1 MKIYKK
7 ILFLLMLSACAN
19 PLPPSGGPP
28 DTTPPEV
35 IYTEPA
41 NGIANWQGK
50 TILLKFSKYMNKM
63 SVIENLSISPVAKMK
78 YSWSGKEIEIEFEE
92 PLDTNTTYA
101 LVLGTDYTDIR
112 NNKPQ
117 QSFSLIFSTGPYIDS
132 GSISG
137 KLYDVKPEGAF
148 IFAYK
153 LNNKIPDTINP
164 KTTEPDYRVQVGSSG
179 NFKIPALKD
188 GKYRIFAVL
197 DKFKDGIYN
206 EGIDRFGSA
215 VFDVDVLNSR
225 SPAVLIKLGP
235 TIDSQRPMLYEA
247 EAVSSQRVIAY
258 FSEPIDTLSLNK
270 SLFSITDSSGMKKEE
285 EPKAV
290 YLKPDDSKAIEI
302 ILANNLDNQ
311 KKYKLLIENT
321 MDYKIRDTA
330 GNPLN
335 DSANFAYFIA
345 NNDKENLLPSLYKLP
360 FRDSSNNINPAMSL
374 KIIFNTAIENT
385 EIEKNIVLRQIN
397 EEKSIQCEIL
407 WQSSNILEIIP
418 KQKLKQDAWH
428 RLVIKIDSVKSL
440 LGTYLKD
447 STYILNFKTADYR
460 NYGAVS
466 GRISN
471 PSSCDGNYVVML
483 KSKRGKEE
491 LKTMASADGLWN
503 FDEVEPGEWTIQVF
517 CDENGDQNYGYGNAF
532 PFRFAEKFYIFENTI
547 IVKPR
552 WKVEGVVL
560 NIE

>member
-1 MKIYKK
+1 
-7 ILFLLMLSACAN
+7 
-19 PLPPSGGPP
+19 
-28 DTTPPEV
+28 
-35 IYTEPA
+35 
-41 NGIANWQGK
+41 
-50 TILLKFSKYMNKM
+50 MNKV
-63 SVIENLSISPVAKMK
+63 SVIENLSISPIAKMK
-78 YSWSGKEIEIEFEE
+78 FDWSGKEIEIEFEE

-117 QSFSLIFSTGPYIDS
+117 QSFSLIFSTGPIIDS

-148 IFAYK
+148 IFAYR
-153 LNNKIPDTINP
+153 LNNINPDTINP

-179 NFKIPALKD
+179 NFKFSALKD
-188 GKYRIFAVL
+188 GKYRIFAVR

-206 EGIDRFGSA
+206 EGIDQFGSA
-215 VFDVDVLNSR
+215 VSDVDVVNSQA
-225 SPAVLIKLGP
+225 PAVLIKLGP

-247 EAVSSQRVIAY
+247 EAVSSQRVIAF

-270 SLFSITDSSGMKKEE
+270 SLFLLADSSGMKKEE
-285 EPKAV
+285 ELKAV
-290 YLKPDDSKAIEI
+290 YLKPDDGKAIEI

-311 KKYKLLIENT
+311 KKYKLLIENNI
-321 MDYKIRDTA
+321 DYKIRDSA
-330 GNPLN
+330 GNPLS

-345 NNDKENLLPSLYKLP
+345 TNEKENLIPNIYKLP
-360 FRDSSNNINPAMSL
+360 FRDSSNDVNPAMSL

-397 EEKSIQCEIL
+397 EEKPIQCEIL

-428 RLVIKIDSVKSL
+428 KLIIRIDSLKST

-460 NYGAVS
+460 NYGGVS

-471 PSSCDGNYVVML
+471 PAACDGNYVVLL
-483 KSKRGKEE
+483 KSKRSKQE
-491 LKTMASADGLWN
+491 LRTMATSDGLWN
-503 FDEVEPGEWTIQVF
+503 FDEVEAGEWTIEVF
-517 CDENGDQNYGYGNAF
+517 CDDNGDMNYGYGSAF
-532 PFRFAEKFYIFENTI
+532 PFRLAEKFYIFENPI